1 MITELA
7 YMAVILAER
16 VAEQTERVVEQT
28 ERAAEQSSGS
38 SSGVIAAMVGIAAAI
53 VGALALAVKSNSK
66 EKKDS
71 GNATKQ
77 EDAEVPISKADAM
90 RVMAL
95 LEALDELNH
104 PDRGDKE

>member
-7 YMAVILAER
+7 YMAVILA
-16 VAEQTERVVEQT
+16 

-38 SSGVIAAMVGIAAAI
+38 SSGVIAAMAGIAAAI
-53 VGALALAVKSNSK
+53 AGGTWVVKK
-66 EKKDS
+66 KKDS

-77 EDAEVPISKADAM
+77 ADAEVPISKADAM

>member
-16 VAEQTERVVEQT
+16 VAEQ
-28 ERAAEQSSGS
+28 SSGS
-38 SSGVIAAMVGIAAAI
+38 SSGVIAAMAGIAAAI
-53 VGALALAVKSNSK
+53 AGGTLAVTSK
-66 EKKDS
+66 KRKDS

-77 EDAEVPISKADAM
+77 ADAEVPISKADEM

>member
-16 VAEQTERVVEQT
+16 VAEQTER
-28 ERAAEQSSGS
+28 AAEQSSGS
-38 SSGVIAAMVGIAAAI
+38 SSGVIAAMVVIAAAI
-53 VGALALAVKSNSK
+53 AVGTLIVNSVNSNS
-66 EKKDS
+66 EKSKDS
-71 GNATKQ
+71 DNATKQ
-77 EDAEVPISKADAM
+77 ADAEVPISKADAM

>member
-7 YMAVILAER
+7 YMAVILA
-16 VAEQTERVVEQT
+16 

-38 SSGVIAAMVGIAAAI
+38 SSGVIAAMAGIAAAI
-53 VGALALAVKSNSK
+53 AGGTLAVKRKN
-66 EKKDS
+66 S

-77 EDAEVPISKADAM
+77 PDAEVPLSKADAM

>member
-7 YMAVILAER
+7 YMAVILA
-16 VAEQTERVVEQT
+16 

-38 SSGVIAAMVGIAAAI
+38 SSGVIAAMASIAAAI
-53 VGALALAVKSNSK
+53 AGGTLAVKSNSK
-66 EKKDS
+66 KRKNS
-71 GNATKQ
+71 GNAMKQ
-77 EDAEVPISKADAM
+77 PDAEVPISKADAM

>member
-7 YMAVILAER
+7 YMAVILA
-16 VAEQTERVVEQT
+16 

-38 SSGVIAAMVGIAAAI
+38 SSGVIAAMAGIAAAI
-53 VGALALAVKSNSK
+53 AGGTWFVTSNSK
-66 EKKDS
+66 KKKDS

-77 EDAEVPISKADAM
+77 ADAEVPISKADAM

>member
-16 VAEQTERVVEQT
+16 VAEQTER
-28 ERAAEQSSGS
+28 AAEQSSGS
-38 SSGVIAAMVGIAAAI
+38 SSGVIAAIAGIAAAI
-53 VGALALAVKSNSK
+53 AGGTLAVKRKN
-66 EKKDS
+66 S

-77 EDAEVPISKADAM
+77 PDAEVPLSKADAM